1 MTAEE
6 LRKVSGGVIGHFTPK
21 ECVIDLAVDA
31 TKGAIGSNIIGLKVP
46 ANKFI
51 IGAYLKNLDNALAGA
66 GATLAVGVGSETI
79 LSAQALAD
87 VKGKGKA
94 VIATA
99 PVYVTAESD
108 VKLIVASANLT
119 AGKLTIGVIYA

>member
-21 ECVIDLAVDA
+21 EMVIDLAVDSA
-31 TKGAIGSNIIGLKVP
+31 KGAVGTNLIGMKVP
-46 ANKFI
+46 AGKFI
-51 IGAYLKNLDNALAGA
+51 VGAYLKNLDDALAGT
-66 GATLAVGVGSETI
+66 GATMGITVGSSAI
-79 LSAQALAD
+79 LSSAALSD

-99 PVYVTAESD
+99 PTFIAADSE
-108 VKLIVASANLT
+108 VKLVVGTAALT

>member
-31 TKGAIGSNIIGLKVP
+31 YKGAVGSNLIGMKVP

-51 IGAYLKNLDNALAGA
+51 VGAYLKNVDNALTGA
-66 GATLAVGVGSETI
+66 GATLGVTVGSDAI
-79 LSAQALAD
+79 LSGAALAD

-99 PVYVTAESD
+99 PVYEDAEAE
-108 VKLIVASANLT
+108 VKLVVGTAALT

>member
-21 ECVIDLAVDA
+21 EMVIDLAVDSA
-31 TKGAIGSNIIGLKVP
+31 KGAVGTNLIGMKVP
-46 ANKFI
+46 AGKFI
-51 IGAYLKNLDNALAGA
+51 IGAYLKNLDDALAGT
-66 GATLAVGVGSETI
+66 GATMGITVGSSEI
-79 LSAQALAD
+79 LSSAALSD

-99 PVYVTAESD
+99 PTFIAADSE
-108 VKLIVASANLT
+108 VKLIVGTAALT

>member
-21 ECVIDLAVDA
+21 EMVIDLAVDSA
-31 TKGAIGSNIIGLKVP
+31 KGAVGSNLIGMKVP
-46 ANKFI
+46 AGKFI
-51 IGAYLKNLDNALAGA
+51 IGAYLKNLDDALAGT
-66 GATLAVGVGSETI
+66 GATMGITVGSSAI
-79 LSAQALAD
+79 LSSAALSD

-94 VIATA
+94 VIAAAPTFIAADSEIKLVVGTA
-99 PVYVTAESD
+99 A
-108 VKLIVASANLT
+108 LT

>member
-21 ECVIDLAVDA
+21 ECVIDLAEDA
-31 TKGAIGSNIIGLKVP
+31 FKGAVGSNIIGLKVP

-51 IGAYLKNLDNALAGA
+51 IGAYLKNLDDALAGA
-66 GATLAVGVGSETI
+66 GATLAIAVGANTV

-94 VIATA
+94 AIATA
-99 PVYVTAESD
+99 PAYVTAESD
-108 VKLIVASANLT
+108 VKLVVGTAALT
-119 AGKLTIGVIYA
+119 AGKLTVGVIYA

>member
-21 ECVIDLAVDA
+21 ECVIDLAESPL
-31 TKGAIGSNIIGLKVP
+31 KGAVGSNIIGLKVP
-46 ANKFI
+46 AGKFI
-51 IGAYLKNLDNALAGA
+51 VGAYLKNLDDALAGA
-66 GATLAVGVGSETI
+66 GATLGITVGSDAI
-79 LSAQALAD
+79 LSNAALAD

-99 PVYVTAESD
+99 PVFEAAEAD
-108 VKLIVASANLT
+108 VKLIVGTAALT
-119 AGKLTIGVIYA
+119 AGKLTVGVIYA

>member
-6 LRKVSGGVIGHFTPK
+6 LRKVSGGVVGHFTPK
-21 ECVIDLAVDA
+21 ECVIDLAVDVS
-31 TKGAIGSNIIGLKVP
+31 KGSVGSNLIGMKVP

-51 IGAYLKNLDNALAGA
+51 IGAYLKNLDDALAGS
-66 GATLAVGVGSETI
+66 GATLGVTVGSTAI
-79 LSAQALAD
+79 LSGAALAD

-99 PVYVTAESD
+99 PSYFTAESE
-108 VKLIVASANLT
+108 VKLVVGTAALT
-119 AGKLTIGVIYA
+119 AGKLTVGVIYA

>member
-21 ECVIDLAVDA
+21 EMVIDLAVDSA
-31 TKGAIGSNIIGLKVP
+31 KGAVGTNLIGMKVP
-46 ANKFI
+46 AGKFI
-51 IGAYLKNLDNALAGA
+51 VGAYLKNLDDALAGT
-66 GATLAVGVGSETI
+66 GATMGVTVGSSAI
-79 LSAQALAD
+79 LSSAALSD

-94 VIATA
+94 VIAAA
-99 PVYVTAESD
+99 PTFIAADSE
-108 VKLIVASANLT
+108 VKLVVGTAALT

>member
-21 ECVIDLAVDA
+21 EMVIDLAVDSA
-31 TKGAIGSNIIGLKVP
+31 KGAVGTNLIGMKVP
-46 ANKFI
+46 AGKFI
-51 IGAYLKNLDNALAGA
+51 IGAYLKNLDDALAGT
-66 GATLAVGVGSETI
+66 GATMGITVGSSAI
-79 LSAQALAD
+79 LSSAALSD

-94 VIATA
+94 VIAADPTFIA
-99 PVYVTAESD
+99 ADSE
-108 VKLIVASANLT
+108 VKLVVGTAALT

>member
-21 ECVIDLAVDA
+21 EMVIDLAVDSA
-31 TKGAIGSNIIGLKVP
+31 KGAVGTNLIGMKVP
-46 ANKFI
+46 AGKFI
-51 IGAYLKNLDNALAGA
+51 VGAYLKNLDDALAGT
-66 GATLAVGVGSETI
+66 GATMGITVGSSAI
-79 LSAQALAD
+79 LSSAALSD

-94 VIATA
+94 VMATA
-99 PVYVTAESD
+99 PTFIAADSE
-108 VKLIVASANLT
+108 VKLVVGTAALT

>member
-21 ECVIDLAVDA
+21 ECVIDLAVDSA
-31 TKGAIGSNIIGLKVP
+31 KGAIGSNVIGLKVP

-51 IGAYLKNLDNALAGA
+51 VGAYLKNLDDALAGA
-66 GATLAVGVGSETI
+66 GATLAVGVGSNTI

-108 VKLIVASANLT
+108 VKLIVSSANLT

>member
-21 ECVIDLAVDA
+21 EMVIDLAVDA
-31 TKGAIGSNIIGLKVP
+31 AKGAVGSNLIGMKIP

-51 IGAYLKNLDNALAGA
+51 IGAYLKNLDDALAGS
-66 GATLAVGVGSETI
+66 GATMGVTVGTDNI
-79 LSAQALAD
+79 LTGASLSD

-99 PVYVTAESD
+99 PVYETAEAE
-108 VKLIVASANLT
+108 VKLMVGTAALT

>member
-1 MTAEE
+1 MTAED

-21 ECVIDLAVDA
+21 ECVIDLVADA
-31 TKGAIGSNIIGLKVP
+31 TKGATGSNLIGMKIP

-51 IGAYLKNLDNALAGA
+51 IGAYLKNLDDALAGA
-66 GATLAVGVGSETI
+66 GATMGVTVGSTAI
-79 LSAQALAD
+79 LSNASLSD

-99 PVYVTAESD
+99 PTYITAESD
-108 VKLIVASANLT
+108 VKLIVGTANLT

>member
-31 TKGAIGSNIIGLKVP
+31 YKGAVGSNLIGLKVP

-51 IGAYLKNLDNALAGA
+51 VGAYLKNIDNALAGA
-66 GATLAVGVGSETI
+66 GATLGVTVGSEAI
-79 LSAQALAD
+79 LSGAALAD

-99 PVYVTAESD
+99 PVYVTAESE
-108 VKLIVASANLT
+108 VKLVVGTAALT